1 MRYIKEYKELNSN
14 EPNYLHTSVYFN
26 KVEKSIKYIFAD
38 VLDNN
43 SSIGYQE
50 SDNEFPDLENTDEDG
65 DEQSEHWQH
74 FKNNFINTTI
84 TIEFE
89 NKEINNLEDFDNYI
103 ESLSDIKVAIDRARQ
118 EFKELKIDINHNSP
132 YLASS
137 KGYSNNMSN
146 DKYTYIWISLEVDS
160 NNKSES
166 FSFFSKRKLNKFYIT
181 YKVTNFKSLSNGTI
195 LETWDSPTREYII
208 ESENEEMAKNE
219 FTNEWH
225 DYVQSFRPTP
235 TLKVL
240 TVSKVHKNAAIKD
253 NILQF
258 Y

>member
-1 MRYIKEYKELNSN
+1 MKYIKEYKELNSIN
-14 EPNYLHTSVYFN
+14 NLHTSEYFN
-26 KVEKSIKYIFAD
+26 KVVSSIKYIFAD
-38 VLDNN
+38 VLDN
-43 SSIGYQE
+43 SSISYQE
-50 SDNEFPDLENTDEDG
+50 SDNEFPDLENTDYEK
-65 DEQSEHWQH
+65 
-74 FKNNFINTTI
+74 FKNNFINTVI

-103 ESLSDIKVAIDRARQ
+103 EYLSDIKVGIDRARE
-118 EFKELKIDINHNSP
+118 EFKELKININHNSP
-132 YLASS
+132 YLPGSGE
-137 KGYSNNMSN
+137 GYGNNRSNS
-146 DKYTYIWISLEVDS
+146 KYTYIWISLEVDS

-181 YKVTNFKSLSNGTI
+181 YKVTNFKSLSDGTI
-195 LETWDSPTREYII
+195 LETWDSPTHEYII
-208 ESENEEMAKNE
+208 ESENEEMATNE
-219 FTNEWH
+219 FINEWH